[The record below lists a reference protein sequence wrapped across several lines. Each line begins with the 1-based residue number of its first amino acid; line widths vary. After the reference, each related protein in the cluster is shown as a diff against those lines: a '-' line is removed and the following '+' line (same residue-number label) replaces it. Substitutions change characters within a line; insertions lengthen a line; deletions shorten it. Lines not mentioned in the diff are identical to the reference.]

1 MDRLVDLSPSAFGSR
16 LRSLGTHRAW
26 WVREGSGRMRVSHPA
41 LGEIGESLAAGIG
54 GAQEHEAVFLGI
66 APTSGALFGA
76 FLHSTTRGQAQGG
89 LRHGPYETLEAF
101 LHDGLRL
108 SWGMSRKSALAGLW
122 WGGGK
127 GLIAQQEGMPLEG
140 EARHTL
146 YREYGDFVS
155 SLGGCYV
162 TAEDAGTRPEDIA
175 AVFERTRFVTC
186 IPPGRGGAGNPAP
199 ATAAG
204 VVCGIEA
211 ALDSCQRPGLEG
223 RRVAMQGLGNVGA
236 SMVDQLLA
244 RGIGS
249 LVASEISPER
259 CGELSHRWR
268 DAPVEVRLTSP
279 GDHDILLEPCDVLIP
294 NALGGVIGPEV
305 IPRLQ
310 TSLICGAANNPL
322 VREERDG
329 TDLDRRGVVYVPDFV
344 VNRMGIVAV
353 ANEQYGRV
361 EPDPE
366 IERHLDP
373 SWEHSIPA
381 VTARVLRMARSE
393 GLTPVE
399 AANRL
404 AERLC
409 RRPHPLFELRSRR
422 IVRSLL
428 RSGWEHAGASCGAPA
443 RAVAAR

>member
-1 MDRLVDLSPSAFGSR
+1 MDRLLDLPPGAFVAQ
-16 LRSLGTHRAW
+16 LRRLGTQRAW
-26 WVREGSGRMRVSHPA
+26 WIREGSGRMRVSHPA
-41 LGEIGESLAAGIG
+41 LEEIGEALAAGIG
-54 GAQEHEAVFLGI
+54 GAQEHEAIFLAA

-76 FLHSTTRGQAQGG
+76 FLHCTTRGQAQGG
-89 LRHGPYETLEAF
+89 LRHWPYETLEAF

-127 GLIAQQEGMPLEG
+127 GLIAQQEGKPLEG
-140 EARHTL
+140 DARRTL

-175 AVFERTRFVTC
+175 TVFEHTRFVTC
-186 IPPGRGGAGNPAP
+186 LPPRFGGAGNPAP

-204 VVCGIEA
+204 VVCGMEA
-211 ALDSCQRPGLEG
+211 ALDACGRPGLAG
-223 RRVAMQGLGNVGA
+223 KRVAMQGLGNVGSA
-236 SMVDQLLA
+236 MVDRLLG

-249 LVASEISPER
+249 LGASEISPER

-268 DAPVEVRLTSP
+268 DAPVEVRLSAA
-279 GDHDILLEPCDVLIP
+279 GDQDILLEPCDVLIP
-294 NALGGVIGPEV
+294 NAMGGVIGPDV

-310 TSLICGAANNPL
+310 TSMICGAANNPL

-329 TDLDRRGVVYVPDFV
+329 AALHERGIVYVPDFV

-353 ANEQYGRV
+353 ANEQFGRLD
-361 EPDPE
+361 PDPE

-373 SWEHSIPA
+373 NWEYGIPA
-381 VTARVLRMARSE
+381 VTEHVLTLARAE
-393 GLTPVE
+393 GITPVE

-409 RRPHPLFELRSRR
+409 RRPHPLFGRRSQR
-422 IVRSLL
+422 IVHSLE
-428 RSGWEHAGASCGAPA
+428 RSGWEQAGRPRG